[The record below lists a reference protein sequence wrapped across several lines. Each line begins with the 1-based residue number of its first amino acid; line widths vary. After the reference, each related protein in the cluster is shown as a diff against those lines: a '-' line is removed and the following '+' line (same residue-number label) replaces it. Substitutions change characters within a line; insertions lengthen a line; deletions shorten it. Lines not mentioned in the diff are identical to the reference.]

1 MLENSACYAIVRT
14 VGSSR
19 RKQKKKEKK
28 KKEGKNKKKKKR
40 GQDPETRSEIRVL
53 RDRDGYRCDNFR
65 GELLP
70 VKSEDG
76 REGGKAKVE
85 KNEYAE

>member
-1 MLENSACYAIVRT
+1 M
-14 VGSSR
+14 
-19 RKQKKKEKK
+19 
-28 KKEGKNKKKKKR
+28 
-40 GQDPETRSEIRVL
+40 L

-85 KNEYAE
+85 KNEYAERGRKREHGGGGGGGGGKRKRGRVAFEEETAGSLIYK